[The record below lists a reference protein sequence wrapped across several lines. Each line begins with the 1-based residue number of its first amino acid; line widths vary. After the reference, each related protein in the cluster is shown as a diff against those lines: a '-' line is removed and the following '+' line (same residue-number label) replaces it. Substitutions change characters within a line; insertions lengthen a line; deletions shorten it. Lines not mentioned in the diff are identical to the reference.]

1 MIFTKSI
8 KYPQTF
14 DLISG
19 STDIDDTTTSIN
31 RCIALILTSAKC
43 ELLGDPDF
51 GSRLYEM
58 LFEQYSAT
66 LEAAIKAEIVEAITT
81 FEKRVTITEDDV
93 EIKESTSG
101 LRNAYD
107 ITIHYTITRTNRNEE
122 TTVHLEEGEFYA
134 K

>member
-1 MIFTKSI
+1 MIFTNSI
-8 KYPQTF
+8 RYPQTF
-14 DLISG
+14 DLVSG
-19 STDIDDTTTSIN
+19 STNLDNTTTSIN

-43 ELLGDPDF
+43 ELLGDPNY

-58 LFEQYSAT
+58 LFEQYSGT

-81 FEKRVTITEDDV
+81 FEKRVTITEDNV

-107 ITIHYTITRTNRNEE
+107 ITIHYTITRTNRDEE
-122 TTVHLEEGEFYA
+122 TTVHLEEGDFYA
-134 K
+134 E